1 MEGEYMVNYKAQ
13 NIESLVEKL
22 KASLIIIV
30 AEIETNDRRKVV
42 HVLNPEGNKLELW
55 ELIDSVFNKEYE
67 RYAIG

>member
-1 MEGEYMVNYKAQ
+1 MVNYKAQ